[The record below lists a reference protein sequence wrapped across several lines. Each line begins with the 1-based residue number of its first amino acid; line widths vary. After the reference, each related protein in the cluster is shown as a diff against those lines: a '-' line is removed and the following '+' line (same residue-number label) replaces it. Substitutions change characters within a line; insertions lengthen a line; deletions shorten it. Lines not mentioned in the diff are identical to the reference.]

1 MAITPIYNNAMMQRT
16 PEISQVKHNQDARPQ
31 VEQQNIQQSS
41 ERQIERNARQIVEK
55 DNIASDSHER
65 HDAKEKG
72 RGIFFDIRK
81 KEKIANAD
89 VEDEEDGIVI
99 DKKNSHFDMRI

>member
-1 MAITPIYNNAMMQRT
+1 MAITPIYNNAMVQRT
-16 PEISQVKHNQDARPQ
+16 PEVSQVKHNQDIRPQ
-31 VEQQNIQQSS
+31 VEQQNIQKTNEQ
-41 ERQIERNARQIVEK
+41 QVERNARQIVEK
-55 DNIASDSHER
+55 DNIASNSHER

-81 KEKIANAD
+81 KKKSGQAD

>member
-16 PEISQVKHNQDARPQ
+16 PDVSQIKHNQDVRPQ
-31 VEQQNIQQSS
+31 TEQQIIQKTNEQ
-41 ERQIERNARQIVEK
+41 QVERNARQIVEK
-55 DNIASDSHER
+55 ENIADNRQER

-81 KEKIANAD
+81 KDKKSVEEIAD
-89 VEDEEDGIVI
+89 DEDGIVI